1 MNKNRLAW
9 SVGVILLLL
18 VSAGKLGA
26 HELGTSYIGLTA
38 DADTC
43 KVNVSLDNFD
53 MLKIGLDQDGDGA
66 LSDEEMTAGLDQLF
80 AYVERDLS
88 LRINDQ
94 PVALVRDKGEF
105 VPDGHGNTFGELH
118 WEAVLAERTAVLA
131 ARIGWP
137 ARLGDNHKTIA
148 RIFLPGQS
156 RVIAVFSAEEPEQ
169 TFVSA
174 ETKSQWEQVRQFIF
188 LGGEHIFIGYD
199 HILFLLALIVVG
211 GRLLN
216 LVKIVTSFTV
226 AHSITLCVAGLG
238 LFSPMPRWI
247 EIGIALSIIYV
258 GLENF
263 WIKRIDRR
271 WILTFIFGLV
281 HGFGFAN
288 VLREVGL
295 PTKGLV
301 FYLLSFNIGVEIGQ
315 VAIVALIFPLVAWL
329 GRQPYQRT
337 VVLVVSVLVVL
348 FGLGWL
354 IERIFGLE
362 YMPL

>member
-9 SVGVILLLL
+9 SVGAILLLL
-18 VSAGKLGA
+18 VAAGELCA
-26 HELGTSYIGLTA
+26 HELDTSYLTLTA

-43 KVNVSLDNFD
+43 KVKVSLDNYD
-53 MLKIGLDQDGDGA
+53 MLRIGLDQDGDDA
-66 LSDEEMTAGLDQLF
+66 LTEEEMTAGLDQLF
-80 AYVERDLS
+80 AFIEPKLS

-94 PVALVRDKGEF
+94 PLALVRGKAE
-105 VPDGHGNTFGELH
+105 VLPEGNGDFFADLY
-118 WEAVLAERTAVLA
+118 WEVALAERAAVLD
-131 ARIGWP
+131 ARVGWS
-137 ARLGDNHKTIA
+137 AHLGENHKTIA
-148 RIFLPGQS
+148 QIFLPGQLMVVS
-156 RVIAVFSAEEPEQ
+156 VFSAEEPEQ

-174 ETKSQWEQVRQFIF
+174 ERKSRWEQVRQFIL
-188 LGGEHIFIGYD
+188 LGAEHIFIGYD

-238 LFSPMPRWI
+238 IFSPMPRVI
-247 EIGIALSIIYV
+247 EIFIALSIVYV

-263 WIKRIDRR
+263 WLKRIDRR
-271 WILTFIFGLV
+271 WILTFIFGLI

-295 PTKGLV
+295 PTQGLV

-329 GRQPYQRT
+329 GRQDYQRT
-337 VVLVVSVLVVL
+337 VVLVVSVLVLL

-354 IERIFGLE
+354 IERIFGLN

>member
-1 MNKNRLAW
+1 MNRDRLIW
-9 SVGVILLLL
+9 SVVVVVLLL
-18 VSAGKLGA
+18 VCAGKICA
-26 HELGTSYIGLTA
+26 HELGTSYIRLTA
-38 DADTC
+38 EADTC
-43 KVNVSLDNFD
+43 KVRVSLDNFD
-53 MLKIGLDQDGDGA
+53 MLKIGLDQDGDDA
-66 LSDEEMTAGLDQLF
+66 LSDAEMTAGLDQLF
-80 AYVERDLS
+80 AFVEPNLS

-94 PVALVRDKGEF
+94 PVVLVRDKGEL
-105 VPDGHGNTFGELH
+105 VPDDHGNTFAELH
-118 WEAVLAERTAVLA
+118 WRAALAERTAVLE
-131 ARIGWP
+131 ARVGWP
-137 ARLGDNHKTIA
+137 VRLGDNHKTIA
-148 RIFLPGQS
+148 HILLPGQS
-156 RVIAVFSAEEPEQ
+156 MVIAVFSAEEPEQ

-174 ETKSQWEQVRQFIF
+174 ETKSWWEQLRQFIF
-188 LGGEHIFIGYD
+188 LGAEHIFIGYD

-216 LVKIVTSFTV
+216 LVKIVTAFTI

-238 LFSPMPRWI
+238 IFSPMPRWI
-247 EIGIALSIIYV
+247 EIGIALSIVYV

-263 WIKRIDRR
+263 WLKRIDRR
-271 WILTFIFGLV
+271 WILTFIFGLI

-301 FYLLSFNIGVEIGQ
+301 LALLSFNIGVEIGQ
-315 VAIVALIFPLVAWL
+315 VAIVALVFPLVAWL

-354 IERIFGLE
+354 VERIFGLE